1 MGLMID
7 MQPSAGRALV
17 VGGGKVATR
26 KVMSLAEAE
35 FIVTVVA
42 PEVSAEIRLAPWVT
56 VVERELDPADLKSEH
71 RWALVMAC
79 TDSREVNREI
89 GRLARLANLPVLVAD
104 AQDESTFF
112 MPAVMR
118 DGELAVAVSTGGAS
132 PTTARWIR
140 EQIAGALGPGWGKMV
155 ALARAERET
164 RLGRRR
170 HPGAGVEDDE

>member
-17 VGGGKVATR
+17 IGGGKVATR
-26 KVMSLAEAE
+26 KVKSLSEAE
-35 FIVTVVA
+35 FAVTVIA

-56 VVERELDPADLKSEH
+56 VVEREFGPGDLQQEPG
-71 RWALVMAC
+71 WALVMAC
-79 TDSREVNREI
+79 TDSREVNREV

-118 DGELAVAVSTGGAS
+118 DGELAVSVSTGGAS

-164 RLGRRR
+164 RMGRRR
-170 HPGAGVEDDE
+170 PGARAEDDE

>member
-17 VGGGKVATR
+17 IGGGKVATR
-26 KVMSLAEAE
+26 KVKSLAEAE
-35 FIVTVVA
+35 FEVTVIA
-42 PEVSAEIRLAPWVT
+42 PEVTEEIRLAPTVT
-56 VVERELDPADLKSEH
+56 AVEREFDAADLQSEH

-132 PTTARWIR
+132 PTTAQWVR

-155 ALARAERET
+155 ARARTERET

-170 HPGAGVEDDE
+170 PGARAEDDE